1 MRTQALVLGLCLL
14 LSSFA
19 AGQNIHLTVYETN
32 DVHGWIMA
40 RPASWNKEDP
50 QRMAGGF
57 AALANVLKQDPG
69 PKLVLDAGDWFQG
82 TPEGSVSRG
91 KTLVPLLNAIGYDA
105 VEIGNHEFDN
115 GERELR
121 GLIAQ
126 LKMPVLAA
134 NVYDS
139 KTHQRVPW
147 AKPWIIK
154 DVAGVKVGIFGLLTV
169 KMHQL
174 AFADNIKGLYFRRE
188 ADEAKDAV
196 KALKE
201 AGATIIIA
209 VTHVGFED
217 PKYGKFEGDQ
227 TIASEVPGIDLIVGG
242 HTHTRVTDPPH
253 DPKNGTLITQAGT
266 GLTQVGKAVLEI
278 DSNTKKVVS
287 SRGELETL
295 WIDKTG
301 EDADV
306 LALVR
311 ADEAEVTKAFDV
323 VIGTASQAL
332 MRDPAGEG
340 ALGDWMTDCARGFGH
355 ADIALLNGGGIRAD
369 LPAGP
374 VTLRSIYNI
383 MPFDNYAVHL
393 VLTGKQVQQ
402 TLDYGAAMN
411 KEMVQT
417 SGVSFSY
424 ARHSPEGQRV
434 SKILIDGKPLKPDA
448 KYTLETIDFL
458 IKGGDG
464 YTALAQARRQEL
476 TKTLLRDVLRGCVE
490 KTRLVEA
497 PTAGRMI
504 SLEDANGTQERSR

>member
-1 MRTQALVLGLCLL
+1 L
-14 LSSFA
+14 A
-19 AGQNIHLTVYETN
+19 AAENIRLTVYETN
-32 DVHGWIMA
+32 DIHGWIMA

-50 QRMAGGF
+50 KRMAGGF
-57 AALANVLKQDPG
+57 AALANVLKQEQG

-91 KTLVPLLNAIGYDA
+91 KTLVPLLNAVGYDA

-115 GERELR
+115 GEKELK
-121 GLIAQ
+121 GLISQ

-134 NVYDS
+134 NLYDA
-139 KTHQRVPW
+139 KTHQRVAW

-154 DVAGVKVGIFGLLTV
+154 DVAGVKVGIFGLLTT

-201 AGATIIIA
+201 AGATVIIA
-209 VTHVGFED
+209 VTHVGFEA
-217 PKYGKFEGDQ
+217 PQYGKFEGDQ

-278 DSNTKKVVS
+278 DPATKKVVS
-287 SRGELETL
+287 SKGELETL

-306 LALVR
+306 LALVHG
-311 ADEAEVTKAFDV
+311 DQAEVSKAFDV
-323 VIGTASQAL
+323 VIGTAAEAL

-340 ALGDWMTDCARGFGH
+340 AMGDWMTDCERHFGR
-355 ADIALLNGGGIRAD
+355 ADISLLNGGGIRAD

-383 MPFDNYAVHL
+383 MPFDNYAVQL

-424 ARHSPEGQRV
+424 ARHKPDGQRV
-434 SKILIDGKPLKPDA
+434 SKILVGGKPLNPDA

-464 YTALAQARRQEL
+464 YTALAQARRQEPSQ
-476 TKTLLRDVLRGCVE
+476 TLLRDVLRGCVE
-490 KTRLVEA
+490 KEGLVKA
-497 PTAGRMI
+497 PPSGRMI
-504 SLEDANGTQERSR
+504 SLEDSNGTQERSR